1 MNIKY
6 IKELGTGFSGTVYLV
21 KIKNKLC
28 SLKIQHIFK
37 KDILNKKSELWNEI
51 AFYKYVS
58 DFYPIFKKFYS
69 YNIVSD
75 CKFIK
80 NNNSIGLIVTDDN
93 NHKYEKLQK
102 SKYCIEYITSYE
114 ENTLGTIIDKLN
126 IKQLYSLIL
135 QILCGIKILQDNKY
149 TQNDFNANNITYN
162 KTTKK
167 YITIKS
173 KNITYKIPVIDYIYT
188 IIDYG
193 NINHPS
199 TIHNKEEKQKYLK
212 NYKKIDICNL
222 IDNIKNFWFSSNNKK
237 LINID
242 KLNDDINYME
252 QNSNNVEKLITYFQN
267 KLL

>member
-1 MNIKY
+1 MDIKY

-37 KDILNKKSELWNEI
+37 KDILNKKSDIWNEI
-51 AFYKYVS
+51 RFYKYVS

-80 NNNSIGLIVTDDN
+80 NNNSIGLSVSGFPM
-93 NHKYEKLQK
+93 YEKLQK
-102 SKYCIEYITSYE
+102 SNYCIEYISSYE

-135 QILCGIKILQDNKY
+135 QILCGIKILQDKKY
-149 TQNDFNANNITYN
+149 TQNDLNIMNITYN

-167 YITIKS
+167 YTTIKS
-173 KNITYKIPVIDYIYT
+173 KNITYKIPVFDYIYT

-193 NINHPS
+193 GVEHPS
-199 TIHNKEEKQKYLK
+199 FINNKEEKQIYLK

-222 IDNIKNFWFSSNNKK
+222 IGNIKEYWFLSDNKK
-237 LINID
+237 TSNVD
-242 KLNDDINYME
+242 KLKNEISYME
-252 QNSNNVEKLITYFQN
+252 QNSDNVEKLITYFQN
-267 KLL
+267 KLV

>member
-1 MNIKY
+1 MDIKY

-37 KDILNKKSELWNEI
+37 KDILNKKSDIWNEI
-51 AFYKYVS
+51 TFYKYVS

-80 NNNSIGLIVTDDN
+80 NNNSIGLSVSGFPM
-93 NHKYEKLQK
+93 YEKLQK
-102 SKYCIEYITSYE
+102 SNYCIEYISSYE

-135 QILCGIKILQDNKY
+135 QILCGIKILQDKKY
-149 TQNDFNANNITYN
+149 TQNDLNIMNITYN

-167 YITIKS
+167 YTTIKS
-173 KNITYKIPVIDYIYT
+173 KNITYKIPVFDYIYT

-193 NINHPS
+193 GVEHPS
-199 TIHNKEEKQKYLK
+199 FIHNKEERQIYLK

-222 IDNIKNFWFSSNNKK
+222 IGNIKKYWFSSDKK
-237 LINID
+237 KTTNVD
-242 KLNDDINYME
+242 KLKNEISYME
-252 QNSNNVEKLITYFQN
+252 LNSKKVEKLITYFQN
-267 KLL
+267 KLI

>member
-28 SLKIQHIFK
+28 SLKIQHILEE
-37 KDILNKKSELWNEI
+37 DILNKKSELWKEI
-51 AFYKYVS
+51 TFYKYVS
-58 DFYPIFKKFYS
+58 NFYPIFKKFYS

-80 NNNSIGLIVTDDN
+80 NNNSIHLVVDN
-93 NHKYEKLQK
+93 VNHKYEKLQK
-102 SKYCIEYITSYE
+102 SNYCIEYISSYE
-114 ENTLGTIIDKLN
+114 ENTLHTIIDKLN

-135 QILCGIKILQDNKY
+135 QILCGIKILQDKKY
-149 TQNDFNANNITYN
+149 TQNDLNINNITYN

-173 KNITYKIPVIDYIYT
+173 KNITYKIPVFDYIYT

-193 NINHPS
+193 EVEHPS
-199 TIHNKEEKQKYLK
+199 FINNKEEKQIYLK
-212 NYKKIDICNL
+212 NYKKIDICSL
-222 IDNIKNFWFSSNNKK
+222 IGNIKKYWFSSDNKK
-237 LINID
+237 TTNVD
-242 KLNDDINYME
+242 KLKDEISYME

>member
-1 MNIKY
+1 MDIKY

-37 KDILNKKSELWNEI
+37 KDILNKKSDIWNEI
-51 AFYKYVS
+51 TFYKYVS

-80 NNNSIGLIVTDDN
+80 NNNSIGLSVSGFPM
-93 NHKYEKLQK
+93 YEKLQK
-102 SKYCIEYITSYE
+102 SNYCIEYISSYE

-135 QILCGIKILQDNKY
+135 QILCGIKILQDKKY
-149 TQNDFNANNITYN
+149 TQNDFNQNNITYN

-167 YITIKS
+167 YTTIKS
-173 KNITYKIPVIDYIYT
+173 KNITYKIPVFDYIYT

-193 NINHPS
+193 GVEHPS
-199 TIHNKEEKQKYLK
+199 FIHNKEEKQIYLK

-222 IDNIKNFWFSSNNKK
+222 IGNIKEYWFLSDNKK
-237 LINID
+237 TSNVD
-242 KLNDDINYME
+242 KLKNEISYIE
-252 QNSNNVEKLITYFQN
+252 QNSDNVEKLITYFQN

>member
-37 KDILNKKSELWNEI
+37 KDILNKKSNIWNEI

-69 YNIVSD
+69 YNIISD

-80 NNNSIGLIVTDDN
+80 NNNSIQLEVFDDPLY
-93 NHKYEKLQK
+93 KRLQK

-149 TQNDFNANNITYN
+149 TQNDLNANNITYN

-167 YITIKS
+167 NITIKS

-193 NINHPS
+193 NIKHPS
-199 TIHNKEEKQKYLK
+199 TIHNMEQKEIYLK
-212 NYKKIDICNL
+212 NYKKIDILNL
-222 IDNIKNFWFSSNNKK
+222 IQNIKHYWFSSDKKK
-237 LINID
+237 LTNID
-242 KLNDDINYME
+242 KLKDDINYME
-252 QNSNNVEKLITYFQN
+252 QYSNNVEKLITYFQN
-267 KLL
+267 KLV

>member
-37 KDILNKKSELWNEI
+37 EDISNKKSEIWKEI

-58 DFYPIFKKFYS
+58 NFYPIFKKFYS

-80 NNNSIGLIVTDDN
+80 NDDSISLSVSGFPM
-93 NHKYEKLQK
+93 YERLQK
-102 SKYCIEYITSYE
+102 SNYCIEYISSYE
-114 ENTLGTIIDKLN
+114 ENTLPTIIDKLN
-126 IKQLYSLIL
+126 KKQLYSLIL
-135 QILCGIKILQDNKY
+135 QILCGIKILQDKKY
-149 TQNDFNANNITYN
+149 TQNDLNVKNITYN

-173 KNITYKIPVIDYIYT
+173 KNITYKVPVFDYIYT

-193 NINHPS
+193 GVEHPS
-199 TIHNKEEKQKYLK
+199 FIHNKEERQIYLK

-222 IDNIKNFWFSSNNKK
+222 IDNIKHYWFSLNNKK
-237 LINID
+237 TTNVD
-242 KLNDDINYME
+242 KLTNEISYME
-252 QNSNNVEKLITYFQN
+252 QNSDNVKKLITYFQN

>member
-1 MNIKY
+1 MDIKY

-37 KDILNKKSELWNEI
+37 KDILNKKSDIWNEI
-51 AFYKYVS
+51 TFYKYVS

-80 NNNSIGLIVTDDN
+80 NNNSIGLSVSGFPM
-93 NHKYEKLQK
+93 YEKLQK
-102 SKYCIEYITSYE
+102 SNYCIEYISSYE
-114 ENTLGTIIDKLN
+114 ENTLVTIIDKLN
-126 IKQLYSLIL
+126 KKQLYSLIL
-135 QILCGIKILQDNKY
+135 QILCGIKILQDKKY
-149 TQNDFNANNITYN
+149 TQNDLNIMNITYN

-167 YITIKS
+167 YTTIKS
-173 KNITYKIPVIDYIYT
+173 KNITYKIPVFDYIYT

-193 NINHPS
+193 GVEHPS
-199 TIHNKEEKQKYLK
+199 FIHNKEEKQIYLK

-222 IDNIKNFWFSSNNKK
+222 IGNIKKYWFSSDNKK
-237 LINID
+237 TSNVD
-242 KLNDDINYME
+242 KLKNEIIYME
-252 QNSNNVEKLITYFQN
+252 QNSDNVEKLITYFQN